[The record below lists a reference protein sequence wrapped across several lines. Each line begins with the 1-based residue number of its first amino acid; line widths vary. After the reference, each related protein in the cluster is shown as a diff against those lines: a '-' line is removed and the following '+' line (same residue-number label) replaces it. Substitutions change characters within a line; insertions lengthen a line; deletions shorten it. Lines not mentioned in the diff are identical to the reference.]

1 MMEQT
6 GSVITYLEGVTEAV
20 KVNYNVK
27 SDNTGVT
34 GIDGSIV
41 KTVDNAD
48 TFAGNFNT
56 RQDGQ
61 VFLCLGGILTVEER
75 KAVSESI
82 YEAIET
88 FNSEVEQNED

>member
-27 SDNTGVT
+27 SD
-34 GIDGSIV
+34 
-41 KTVDNAD
+41 
-48 TFAGNFNT
+48 T

-88 FNSEVEQNED
+88 FNSEAEQNED